1 MPLIPEEPQIHESAQ
16 GPRVTPASGRT
27 APTPRPVPGPRPAA
41 SPRPGRPGPARP
53 MPPAQRT
60 PRDPGAKPAPSAP
73 AAASAVTASAVT
85 APVATASGVTAPGA
99 TASGVVAPAVPA
111 DRVPV
116 SSVPQ
121 IQLIPASAEGALDA
135 AEEAVDLLL
144 DSGRAPGDVLV
155 VTTGDPHPWATHEL
169 SFGEAAYWAQH
180 DAGDDVFY
188 ADSAALSR
196 AASRPVV
203 VVAVNGG
210 SEEAALAALP
220 TAVTR
225 AGTLLIVCGDPQRI
239 NSMLGAGV

>member
-16 GPRVTPASGRT
+16 GPRATQASGRT

-41 SPRPGRPGPARP
+41 PPRPGRPGPARP

-60 PRDPGAKPAPSAP
+60 PLDAAVKPGPSAP
-73 AAASAVTASAVT
+73 AAPGPSTTGPAPSGAAV
-85 APVATASGVTAPGA
+85 GGA
-99 TASGVVAPAVPA
+99 TATV
-111 DRVPV
+111 D
-116 SSVPQ
+116 SVPQ

-144 DSGRAPGDVLV
+144 DTGRAPGEVLV
-155 VTTGDPHPWATHEL
+155 ITTGDPHPWATHEL
-169 SFGEAAYWAQH
+169 SFGETAYWAQH

-188 ADSAALSR
+188 ADAAALTR
-196 AASRPVV
+196 ASARPVV

-210 SEEAALAALP
+210 DEETAVAALP
-220 TAVTR
+220 TALTR
-225 AGTLLIVCGDPQRI
+225 ASTLLIVCGDPQRI